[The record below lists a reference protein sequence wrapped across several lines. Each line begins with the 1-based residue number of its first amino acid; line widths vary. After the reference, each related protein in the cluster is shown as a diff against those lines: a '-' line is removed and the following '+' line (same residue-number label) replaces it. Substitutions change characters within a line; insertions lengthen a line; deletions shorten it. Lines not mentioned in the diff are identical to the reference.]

1 MERNQLKQKLSD
13 SKTLL
18 RKLLTVTKANNN
30 RKSGELFSLL
40 DKILFEDL
48 HIERYLFIRKESGIW
63 IKALSRQLKEEEIQ
77 KEYHKFLHQYD
88 DFKVLNEADD
98 EHLVD
103 FDYIIPVFHKEE
115 PLAYLLL
122 SDVKEERTI
131 SPVVRNLNFL
141 QTVTNVIVVAIE
153 NKRLFNEAILR
164 EREDQELE
172 LAGNIIQQ
180 LLPKAFPEN
189 AHFKASAFYESHMKV
204 GGDYYDIVK
213 TDDQSYTFLMADI
226 SGKGMAAALI
236 MSNFQAYFKL
246 AVEIGLGLSDLVH
259 LLNQKVYENTRGEM
273 FITAIFARY
282 KTDTHELEYINTAH
296 RSGILV
302 QNESSLF
309 LESQGRALGV
319 EPNLRLNAQVVS
331 VQKNA
336 RLILFT
342 DGLTEVYNLEQEG
355 FDEEKI
361 NELLRESGDVEIEK
375 LNRRLIE
382 KALDFAGRLGME
394 DDLALLSIEFL

>member
-1 MERNQLKQKLSD
+1 M
-13 SKTLL
+13 
-18 RKLLTVTKANNN
+18 
-30 RKSGELFSLL
+30 
-40 DKILFEDL
+40 
-48 HIERYLFIRKESGIW
+48 
-63 IKALSRQLKEEEIQ
+63 
-77 KEYHKFLHQYD
+77 
-88 DFKVLNEADD
+88 
-98 EHLVD
+98 
-103 FDYIIPVFHKEE
+103 
-115 PLAYLLL
+115 
-122 SDVKEERTI
+122 
-131 SPVVRNLNFL
+131 
-141 QTVTNVIVVAIE
+141 
-153 NKRLFNEAILR
+153 
-164 EREDQELE
+164 
-172 LAGNIIQQ
+172 
-180 LLPKAFPEN
+180 
-189 AHFKASAFYESHMKV
+189 
-204 GGDYYDIVK
+204 
-213 TDDQSYTFLMADI
+213 
-226 SGKGMAAALI
+226 
-236 MSNFQAYFKL
+236 

-273 FITAIFARY
+273 LITAIFARY

-296 RSGILV
+296 PSGILV

-382 KALDFAGRLGME
+382 KALDFAARLGME